1 MEYDLRSYSTL
12 LVKLMRDLPLLSRD
26 QLHLLL
32 STDLALVQAAQQC
45 EPDASLVVVSCCEAS
60 QRMRVPESQKE
71 TC

>member
-1 MEYDLRSYSTL
+1 MPDLS
-12 LVKLMRDLPLLSRD
+12 
-26 QLHLLL
+26 QLQLLL

>member
-1 MEYDLRSYSTL
+1 MLPRTR
-12 LVKLMRDLPLLSRD
+12 VKLMRDLS
-26 QLHLLL
+26 QLQLLL

-60 QRMRVPESQKE
+60 QGMRVPESQKE

>member
-1 MEYDLRSYSTL
+1 MVHVLPRTR
-12 LVKLMRDLPLLSRD
+12 VKLMRDLS
-26 QLHLLL
+26 QLQLLL

>member
-1 MEYDLRSYSTL
+1 MTYGPTQLETL
-12 LVKLMRDLPLLSRD
+12 VVKLMRDLPLLSRD

-45 EPDASLVVVSCCEAS
+45 EPDASLAVVSCCEAS
-60 QRMRVPESQKE
+60 QGMRVPESQKT